1 DAQNSRNGFRV
12 DIAAATRRRD
22 ELAARKGEILTML
35 HEKYDFPT
43 DGAMPW
49 RTTAG
54 KNAILKVLAENGIT
68 PETRPDW
75 EKTKTGNISLG
86 GKVLVSLTEGTPAED
101 IGKALAEVMGHRS
114 LSQLTLDCVQP
125 DGKVHPEISAV
136 QRSGRKST
144 TNPGLTVWT
153 SRGEGAVEKSYYIP
167 DNEDERLV
175 AFDYS
180 QADARIVAAYSGDVE

>member
-1 DAQNSRNGFRV
+1 
-12 DIAAATRRRD
+12 
-22 ELAARKGEILTML
+22 
-35 HEKYDFPT
+35 
-43 DGAMPW
+43 
-49 RTTAG
+49 
-54 KNAILKVLAENGIT
+54 
-68 PETRPDW
+68 
-75 EKTKTGNISLG
+75 
-86 GKVLVSLTEGTPAED
+86 

-180 QADARIVAAYSGDVE
+180 QADARIVAAYSGDVEYAKRFEEGVDSHELTGRLIFTGETVQQEDGEEFFIPHYDDDPVENRKTAKNLGHAYSYRAGEVKLSW